1 MAGHM
6 LEDSA
11 AQLAMA
17 GKTTVSE
24 AMRVTAQLED

>member
-1 MAGHM
+1 MAGQM
-6 LEDSA
+6 LRDRA
-11 AQLAMA
+11 AELALT

>member
-6 LEDSA
+6 LRDHA
-11 AQLAMA
+11 AQLAFT

-24 AMRVTAQLED
+24 AMRVTAQFED